1 MSNLRDILSKYEI
14 KDLEPSE
21 DRILWRYTD
30 IPSLVEMLTHR
41 YLPLVK
47 ISCLSDQTEGA
58 FLKCALDKLPQATD
72 IGKGFLFD
80 LYKNITFVSC
90 WCEHKHE
97 LAPMWERFSP
107 RDGVAI
113 KTNAKRLF
121 ESLTPPRGSEFK
133 IRYVEYISENPN
145 DILSELTEINS
156 DDFDEFQHDL
166 FFYKMSDFKDERE
179 VRILWGGEHKKFSEL
194 ASAVQP
200 TNLHEVQRIMNTY
213 LVPSE
218 DIIQAR
224 MSPMAEL
231 ITEIVISP
239 SARSGIQKTIHH
251 LIKILNILRS
261 EIQEPPLPIEVN
273 ESRRKMWF

>member
-1 MSNLRDILSKYEI
+1 MSNLKDVLPTI

-30 IPSLVEMLTHR
+30 VPSLIEILTHR

-47 ISCLSDQTEGA
+47 IPCLSDQTEGA
-58 FLKCALDKLPQATD
+58 FLKFALDKLPQATD
-72 IGKGFLFD
+72 VGKGFLFD
-80 LYKNITFVSC
+80 LYKNTTFVSC
-90 WCEHKHE
+90 WCGHKHE

-121 ESLTPPRGSEFK
+121 ESFIPSWRSKLK
-133 IRYVEYISENPN
+133 IKYVEYIDENPN

-156 DDFDEFQHDL
+156 DEFDEFQHDL

-179 VRILWGGEHKKFSEL
+179 VRILWKPELKNLSGL
-194 ASAVQP
+194 ASAIQP
-200 TNLHEVQRIMNTY
+200 TNLHEIQRIMDTH
-213 LVPSE
+213 LVPKE
-218 DIIQAR
+218 DIIEAR
-224 MSPMAEL
+224 ISPMGEL

-239 SARSGIQKTIHH
+239 SAHSGIQKTIHH
-251 LIKILNILRS
+251 LIDILNKLRS
-261 EIQEPPLPIEVN
+261 LIQEPPLPIEVN

>member
-1 MSNLRDILSKYEI
+1 MSNLREILSKYEI
-14 KDLEPSE
+14 KDLEPSK

-30 IPSLVEMLTHR
+30 VPSLVEMLTRR

-47 ISCLSDQTEGA
+47 ISRLSDQTEGA
-58 FLKCALDKLPQATD
+58 FLKFALDKLPQATD

-80 LYKNITFVSC
+80 LCKNITFVSC
-90 WCEHKHE
+90 WCDHKYE

-113 KTNAKRLF
+113 KTNAKCLF

-133 IRYVEYISENPN
+133 IRYVEYISENLN
-145 DILSELTEINS
+145 DILAELTEINS
-156 DDFDEFQHDL
+156 DEFDEFQHDF

-179 VRILWGGEHKKFSEL
+179 VRILWGSEHKHFSAL
-194 ASAVQP
+194 ASVVKP
-200 TNLHEVQRIMNTY
+200 TNLHEIHRIMDTY
-213 LVPSE
+213 LVPRE

-224 MSPMAEL
+224 MSPMEEL

-239 SARSGIQKTIHH
+239 SARSGIQKTIHR
-251 LIKILNILRS
+251 LIEILNILRS
-261 EIQEPPLPIEVN
+261 QIQEPPLAIEVN

>member
-1 MSNLRDILSKYEI
+1 MANLRDILSKYEI

-30 IPSLVEMLTHR
+30 IPSLIEILTHR

-58 FLKCALDKLPQATD
+58 ILKYAIDKLPNATD
-72 IGKGFLFD
+72 IGKDFLFN
-80 LYKNITFVSC
+80 LYKNIIFVSC
-90 WCEHKHE
+90 WCEHEHE

-107 RDGVAI
+107 RDGVSI

-121 ESLTPPRGSEFK
+121 DSLTPPQRGIFK
-133 IRYVEYISENPN
+133 IGYVEYINENPN
-145 DILSELTEINS
+145 DILSELTAIDS
-156 DDFDEFQHDL
+156 DEFDELQYDA

-179 VRILWGGEHKKFSEL
+179 VRILMGGKHQNLSGL
-194 ASAVQP
+194 ASGVQP
-200 TNLHEVQRIMNTY
+200 TNLHEVQRIMDAH
-213 LVPSE
+213 LVQTE

-224 MSPMAEL
+224 MSPMEEL

-239 SARSGIQKTIHH
+239 SARSGIQKTVHR
-251 LIKILNILRS
+251 LIEILNILRS
-261 EIQEPPLPIEVN
+261 KIQEPPLSIEVN
-273 ESRRKMWF
+273 ESRRKIWF